1 MNPYIPNTA
10 EQQQAML
17 HTVGLAGPDDLF
29 AVIPPEVRLQQPL
42 DLPPALAEMEVAAY
56 LRGLAG
62 RNAQNEDYACF
73 LGAGAYDH
81 YIPAVVGDLL
91 RRQEFATSYTPYQ
104 PELSQG
110 TLQAIFEFQSM
121 ICLLTGMDVANA
133 SMYDGA
139 TALAEAAL
147 MACRATGR
155 STVLVARSIHPAWRS
170 VLQTYARF
178 CGFSI
183 QDYAYDPAGGGYAA
197 TDLTSRVNAE
207 CAAVLLQTPN
217 FFGVL
222 EDLDQA
228 DVLAHTQGALLVVA
242 ANPVALGL
250 IRAPGD
256 AHADIV
262 VGEGQPLG
270 IPLGFGGPYLGF
282 FAARES
288 LLRKMPGRIVGETAD
303 RDGKR
308 GYVLTIQAREQ
319 HIRREKA
326 TSNIC
331 SNEGLCALAATIYL
345 SVMGRQG
352 FRQVAG
358 QCARKARYARDRL
371 LATGQFEPLFQ
382 GPFFHEFALRY
393 RGDVRELNQ
402 RLLQRRILG
411 GADLGQYEP
420 DLAGGWLV
428 AVTEKRTRGEID
440 ALAEEVLPA

>member
-10 EQQQAML
+10 EQQQSML
-17 HTVGLAGPDDLF
+17 QAVGLAGLDDLF
-29 AVIPPEVRLQQPL
+29 AVIPPEVRLKAPL
-42 DLPPALAEMEVAAY
+42 DLPPAFAELEVAAY
-56 LRGLAG
+56 MRGLAS

-91 RRQEFATSYTPYQ
+91 QRQEFATSYTPYQ

-121 ICLLTGMDVANA
+121 IGLITGMDVANA

-147 MACRATGR
+147 MACRVTGR
-155 STVLVARSIHPAWRS
+155 STVLAARSLNPAWRA

-178 CGFSI
+178 CGFSV
-183 QDYAYDPAGGGYAA
+183 QDYGFDPVSGGYVAA
-197 TDLTSRVNAE
+197 DLASRLNGD
-207 CAAVLLQTPN
+207 CAAVLVQTPN
-217 FFGVL
+217 FFGIL
-222 EDLDQA
+222 EDLAQA
-228 DVLAHTQGALLVVA
+228 GQLAHRQGALLVVA
-242 ANPVALGL
+242 VNPTALGL
-250 IRAPGD
+250 IQPPGE
-256 AHADIV
+256 ANADIV

-270 IPLGFGGPYLGF
+270 IPLSYGGPYLGF
-282 FAARES
+282 FAARET
-288 LLRKMPGRIVGETAD
+288 LLRKMPGRIVGETVD
-303 RDGKR
+303 RSGKR
-308 GYVLTIQAREQ
+308 GFVLTIQAREQ

-352 FRQVAG
+352 LRQVAE
-358 QCARKARYARDRL
+358 QCAWKARYAREAL
-371 LATGQFEPLFQ
+371 LATGQFEPLFR
-382 GPFFHEFALRY
+382 GPFFHEFTLRY
-393 RGDVRELNQ
+393 RGDVAALNE
-402 RLLQRRILG
+402 RLLDHHILG
-411 GADLGQYEP
+411 GADLGRYGPE
-420 DLAGGWLV
+420 LAGGWLV

-440 ALAEEVLPA
+440 TLAKGVMPV